1 MSMSQHEKYCVGMR
15 GVYAVAEI
23 LSKLSY
29 AVSVT
34 HGNAKATDILATDE
48 SGEKVFSVQVKSTG
62 SQSFWYVG
70 NKPIPYS
77 DRHIYVFV
85 RFFDDSEQVPPE
97 IYVVP
102 SKDAEEM
109 RLATGLANKTDVRRT
124 AVREGDYL
132 NNWNL
137 FM

>member
-15 GVYAVAEI
+15 GVYAVAEVQ
-23 LSKLSY
+23 SKLNY
-29 AVSVT
+29 VVSVT
-34 HGNAKATDILATDE
+34 HGNAKGTDILATDE
-48 SGEKVFSVQVKSTG
+48 RGEKVFSLQVKSTG
-62 SQSFWYVG
+62 SESFWRVG
-70 NKPIPYS
+70 NKPIPCS
-77 DRHIYVFV
+77 DRHIFVFV
-85 RFFDDSEQVPPE
+85 KFFEDSKQVPRE

-124 AVREGDYL
+124 AVRKGNYL
-132 NNWNL
+132 NNWNM